1 MGQLL
6 DAVKAI
12 HDFIID
18 NNKSSSNNK
27 HIYIYIHK
35 DVRKPIIAAFT
46 MLAADHLPCLQL

>member
-27 HIYIYIHK
+27 HIYTHK
-35 DVRKPIIAAFT
+35 DVRKPVIAAFT